1 MAVTLKAYQFPQG
14 VDNTQRRVKV
24 SGTATVAGTYAAGGF
39 ALTWTFTDVL
49 TGEAV
54 LINTSATFPI
64 MAYFTSISGSGFV
77 YGWNKAANK
86 LQIFT
91 GAAAQG
97 ALTELANGTVPAGVS
112 GDVIEFDAEF
122 PRATL

>member
-1 MAVTLKAYQFPQG
+1 MAVTLKVYPHPQG
-14 VDNTQRRVKV
+14 IDNTQRRVKA
-24 SGTATVAGTYAAGGF
+24 SGVAAVAGTYAAGGF
-39 ALTWTFTDVL
+39 AVTWTFTDQL
-49 TGEAV
+49 TGATV
-54 LINTSATFPI
+54 LLNTNATSPI
-64 MAYFTSISGSGFV
+64 MAYFTSVAGSGFV
-77 YGWNKAANK
+77 YGWNKATNK

-122 PRATL
+122 ARAVL